1 MDRFEKV
8 EYLSK
13 LCRIGLTQE
22 EQELFS
28 SQLGDILEY
37 VEQLKE
43 VDVDG
48 IEPMYH
54 PLPITN
60 RMRQDSVGTSMDRK
74 RTLENAP
81 QKKDGFFVVPRVIEE

>member
-13 LCRIGLTQE
+13 LCRIGLSSE

-28 SQLGDILEY
+28 SQLGNILEY

-43 VDVDG
+43 VDVEG
-48 IEPMYH
+48 VEPMYH

-60 RMRQDSVGTSMDRK
+60 RMRKDTTGASIDREK
-74 RTLENAP
+74 ALKNAP
-81 QKKDGFFVVPRVIEE
+81 QKKDGFFVVPRIIEE